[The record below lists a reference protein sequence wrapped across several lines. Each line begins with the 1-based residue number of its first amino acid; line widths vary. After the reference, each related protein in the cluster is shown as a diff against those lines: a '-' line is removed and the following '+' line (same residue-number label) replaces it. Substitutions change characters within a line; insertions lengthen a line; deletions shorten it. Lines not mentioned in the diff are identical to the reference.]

1 MLEDAESEDLCS
13 GSVGMLQVAGLM
25 LDNSLSVC
33 DSMLAMTEGEIDEQQ
48 HPGAPNLWTVQAEAN
63 LMVEGVAEATDGGK
77 AWGGAEP
84 MCFVFYITGNASLPA
99 IDASCAVTMRIFERE
114 CSLFLVMSLLF
125 VRSALTRGVWCSL
138 AQRLQR
144 ARRCCDEHSLG
155 MFSLLRCFA
164 ASLPRCL
171 AASLP
176 RCLAASSLPRCLAAS
191 SLPRCLAV
199 SRCLSLTMCG
209 LCR

>member
-1 MLEDAESEDLCS
+1 MLEDAESEDLCLDS
-13 GSVGMLQVAGLM
+13 IGMLQVAGLM

-63 LMVEGVAEATDGGK
+63 LMVEGVAEVEATDGGK

-138 AQRLQR
+138 AQRLHR

-176 RCLAASSLPRCLAAS
+176 PRCLAAS
-191 SLPRCLAV
+191 LPPRCLAA
-199 SRCLSLTMCG
+199 SLSLAV
-209 LCR
+209 CR